1 MVVPSFLIS
10 SPFNVSSIL
19 SFSFNANNI
28 ADTTKG
34 FSVSVKL
41 PLDVK
46 SSFNSFDFSN
56 TCSISISSSESSPN
70 TISL

>member
-1 MVVPSFLIS
+1 MF
-10 SPFNVSSIL
+10 
-19 SFSFNANNI
+19 SFSFNANKI

-41 PLDVK
+41 PRDVK
-46 SSFNSFDFSN
+46 SSFSSFDFSN
-56 TCSISISSSESSPN
+56 TFSISITASGVSFS